1 MSRYRLSGPALQD
14 IATILAESA
23 VRFGDA
29 ASERY
34 ERLIATA
41 FMDLATDPARTG
53 SRAAPEL
60 GDGARIYH
68 LRSSR
73 RRAGMGIGAVGRPR
87 HFVIYRVVE
96 AEAIG
101 VARVLHDSMDLPAHE
116 ADDFGSGNG
125 LRAPVMSAQHAAQ
138 VGVIID

>member
-23 VRFGDA
+23 ARFGDA

-41 FMDLATDPARTG
+41 LIDLAADPARLG
-53 SRAAPEL
+53 SRATPEL
-60 GDGARIYH
+60 GEGARIYH

-73 RRAGMGIGAVGRPR
+73 RRAGAGIGPVGTPR
-87 HFVIYRVVE
+87 HFVVYRVVE
-96 AEAIG
+96 ADLIG
-101 VARVLHDSMDLPAHE
+101 IARVLHDSMDLPAK
-116 ADDFGSGNG
+116 ATDDFGAG
-125 LRAPVMSAQHAAQ
+125 
-138 VGVIID
+138 

>member
-41 FMDLATDPARTG
+41 LIDLAANPARPG
-53 SRAAPEL
+53 SRETPEL
-60 GDGARIYH
+60 GEGARIYH

-73 RRAGMGIGAVGRPR
+73 RRAGMGVGAVGTPR
-87 HFVIYRVVE
+87 HFVVYR
-96 AEAIG
+96 AIEPDLIG
-101 VARVLHDSMDLPAHE
+101 IARVLHDCMDLPAH
-116 ADDFGSGNG
+116 ATDDFGEG
-125 LRAPVMSAQHAAQ
+125 
-138 VGVIID
+138 